1 MAYLKSWGEVA
12 QMLDDIGAKK
22 FNIAR
27 RRDADAQSN
36 DNAFM
41 YDSEKSLEENKQV
54 AERILQRC
62 AGEIMYMTVWRTD
75 AARTG
80 GCKYAILYDSAPMQ
94 LPQQQQV
101 AGGAGLYG
109 TPSGGVDIDKLT
121 ADIEARLQ
129 TKFER
134 ERLDRELK
142 ELRDEKREFE
152 RVKNGAIG
160 LIVQKFSPVVD
171 ALAGRLAPL
180 PRVAGV
186 DAENPVHAQ
195 VIKPISEHK
204 PDEPEQEHNS
214 PESGDDRSHDVRITE
229 QTEAS
234 EQDVFTDE
242 ESDELFALM
251 ARFKAVEPQYMD
263 LLRAVVQMAEN
274 SDGTYT
280 WAKGYLLKQF

>member
-12 QMLDDIGAKK
+12 QILDDCGAKK
-22 FNIAR
+22 FNISR

-36 DNAFM
+36 DNVFVF
-41 YDSEKSLEENKQV
+41 DTERSLEENKQV

-62 AGEIMYMTVWRTD
+62 AGEIMYITVWRTD
-75 AARTG
+75 AARTS
-80 GCKYAILYDSAPMQ
+80 GCKYAILYDSAPVQ
-94 LPQQQQV
+94 LPQQQA
-101 AGGAGLYG
+101 AGSAGLYG
-109 TPSGGVDIDKLT
+109 VAGGGVDIDKLT
-121 ADIEARLQ
+121 SDIEARLM

-134 ERLDRELK
+134 ERLEQERK

-160 LIVQKFSPVVD
+160 LVVQKFAPVVD

-204 PDEPEQEHNS
+204 PEQEHNE
-214 PESGDDRSHDVRITE
+214 PDSGDGRSHDVRITE
-229 QTEAS
+229 HTEPS
-234 EQDVFTDE
+234 EPVAGDEPDVFTDE

-263 LLRAVVQMAEN
+263 LLRAVVQMAE
-274 SDGTYT
+274 SGDSTYAM
-280 WAKGYLLKQF
+280 AKGFLLK

>member
-41 YDSEKSLEENKQV
+41 YDSDKSLEENKQV

-80 GCKYAILYDSAPMQ
+80 GCKYAILYDSAPVQ
-94 LPQQQQV
+94 LPQQQV

-109 TPSGGVDIDKLT
+109 VAGGGVDIDKLT

-171 ALAGRLAPL
+171 ALASRVAPL

-186 DAENPVHAQ
+186 DAEHPVHAQ
-195 VIKPISEHK
+195 VIKPISEHQ
-204 PDEPEQEHNS
+204 EPEAGERAERVE
-214 PESGDDRSHDVRITE
+214 PESGDDLSHDVRITE
-229 QTEAS
+229 QPEVS
-234 EQDVFTDE
+234 EQEVFTDE

-263 LLRAVVQMAEN
+263 LLRAVVEMAEN
-274 SDGTYT
+274 GDSTYT
-280 WAKGYLLKQF
+280 MAKGFLLK

>member
-1 MAYLKSWGEVA
+1 MAYLKSWGEIS

-41 YDSEKSLEENKQV
+41 YDSDKSLEENKQV

-80 GCKYAILYDSAPMQ
+80 GCKYAILYDSAPIQ
-94 LPQQQQV
+94 LPQQQQQV

-109 TPSGGVDIDKLT
+109 VAGGGVNIDKLS
-121 ADIEARLQ
+121 ADIEQRILN
-129 TKFER
+129 KYER
-134 ERLDRELK
+134 ERLERLEKDLREQKRAL
-142 ELRDEKREFE
+142 DQEKSS
-152 RVKNGAIG
+152 ALG
-160 LIVQKFSPVVD
+160 L
-171 ALAGRLAPL
+171 LAGYLAPVAQQLAGKLNHL

-186 DAENPVHAQ
+186 DAQQPVHAQ

-204 PDEPEQEHNS
+204 PDEPEQEHNE

-229 QTEAS
+229 QSEAS

-263 LLRAVVQMAEN
+263 LLRAVVEMAEN
-274 SDGTYT
+274 GDGTYKM
-280 WAKGYLLKQF
+280 AKGFLLK